1 MQKILTAT
9 DKLQEY
15 FNELMNFADTGVTNQ
30 EEQIL
35 LAGAMMAVAK
45 MLYHNNL
52 TEQEYNN
59 IMDHNGRDLLNLL
72 KPTIH

>member
-1 MQKILTAT
+1 MDTPTRILEDYFSGLMTIVDQST
-9 DKLQEY
+9 KSQE
-15 FNELMNFADTGVTNQ
+15 D
-30 EEQIL
+30 QIL
-35 LAGAMMAVAK
+35 MAGAMMAVAK

-59 IMDHNGRDLLNLL
+59 IVNHNVRDLINLI

>member
-1 MQKILTAT
+1 MTKILTAT
-9 DKLQEY
+9 DKLQQY
-15 FNELMNFADTGVTNQ
+15 FDELMNFADTGVTNQ

-52 TEQEYNN
+52 NEQEYNN

>member
-1 MQKILTAT
+1 MDTPTQILE
-9 DKLQEY
+9 EY
-15 FNELMNFADTGVTNQ
+15 FSGLMTVVDQSTKSQ
-30 EEQIL
+30 EDQIL
-35 LAGAMMAVAK
+35 MAGAMMAVAK

-59 IMDHNGRDLLNLL
+59 IINHNVRDFINLI